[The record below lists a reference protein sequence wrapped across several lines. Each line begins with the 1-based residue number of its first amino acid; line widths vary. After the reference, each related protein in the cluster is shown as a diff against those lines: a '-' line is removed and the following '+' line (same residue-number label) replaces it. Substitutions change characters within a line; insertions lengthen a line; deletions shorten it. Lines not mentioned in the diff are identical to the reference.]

1 VDPLVLHKFVHP
13 IRVPMVVGSV
23 QDFTSTIDHHFK
35 DLGKLYIVRPV
46 GMYYLLS
53 ESLCEIVSGNLI
65 NQCKLQIAEY
75 WESIIVTNKNFKKN
89 SHQENK

>member
-1 VDPLVLHKFVHP
+1 MDPLVLHKFVHP
-13 IRVPMVVGSV
+13 IWVPMVVGSV
-23 QDFTSTIDHHFK
+23 EDFTSTIDHHFK
-35 DLGKLYIVRPV
+35 DLWKLHIVRPV

-53 ESLCEIVSGNLI
+53 ESLCEIASGNLI

-75 WESIIVTNKNFKKN
+75 WESIIDFNKN